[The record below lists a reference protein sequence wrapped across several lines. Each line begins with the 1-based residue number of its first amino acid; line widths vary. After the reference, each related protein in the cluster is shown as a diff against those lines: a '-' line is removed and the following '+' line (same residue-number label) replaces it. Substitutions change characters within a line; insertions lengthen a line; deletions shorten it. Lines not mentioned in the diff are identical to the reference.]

1 MKTCTYCGREN
12 DDGAATCFECG
23 TKDFNLPE
31 KRGPNQG
38 MSTPGLDF
46 KPLSPDDLHRDFVTL
61 LTCRT
66 LLEADMI
73 VSQLEAGGITAF
85 VPDEYL
91 MQNVAFNLNTYGFV
105 RVQVPP
111 GQYEAAKSLLSAA
124 PKA

>member
-1 MKTCTYCGREN
+1 MKTCAYCGREN
-12 DDGAATCFECG
+12 DDGAAECFECG
-23 TKDFNLPE
+23 TKDFNLPLD
-31 KRGPNQG
+31 PVPSQG
-38 MSTPGLDF
+38 LSTPGSAF
-46 KPLSPDDLHRDFVTL
+46 KPLSPEDLHRDLVTL

-73 VSQLEAGGITAF
+73 VSQLESAGITTF
-85 VPDEYL
+85 VPDQFL

-111 GQYEAAKSLLSAA
+111 GQYETAKSLLSAA